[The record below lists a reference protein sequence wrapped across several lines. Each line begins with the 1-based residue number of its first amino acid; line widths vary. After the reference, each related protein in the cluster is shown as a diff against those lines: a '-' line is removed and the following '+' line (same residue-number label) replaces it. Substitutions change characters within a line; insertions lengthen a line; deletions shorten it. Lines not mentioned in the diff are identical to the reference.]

1 MVVYVCKWGWIVFY
15 MLYIL
20 CKAYSFQSYVSS
32 YSILQHK
39 RKLSRQLHVFE
50 LPLLMLNGENCCVT
64 GTTWLSFKQISE
76 IKFLYV
82 YIQYRVVLAYVLMF
96 DVSNASF
103 FYFRVKS
110 M

>member
-1 MVVYVCKWGWIVFY
+1 MKQFRTFLAAFLIKDILNFSQGCILWLYMYANGAGLFFY
-15 MLYIL
+15 MFYIL
-20 CKAYSFQSYVSS
+20 CKDYSFQSYVSS

-76 IKFLYV
+76 IKMYTF
-82 YIQYRVVLAYVLMF
+82 
-96 DVSNASF
+96 NTG
-103 FYFRVKS
+103 
-110 M
+110 